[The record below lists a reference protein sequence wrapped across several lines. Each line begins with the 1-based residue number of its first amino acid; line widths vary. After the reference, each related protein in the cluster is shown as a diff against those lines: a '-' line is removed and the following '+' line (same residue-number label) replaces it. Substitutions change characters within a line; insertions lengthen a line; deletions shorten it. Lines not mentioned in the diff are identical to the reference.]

1 MTRGQER
8 MEGGTERKG
17 RKEGR
22 GDFTSKICRIRDNE
36 GFRKNIKENN
46 SSCGLVIRCL
56 LRLLC

>member
-1 MTRGQER
+1 